1 MLRDA
6 RVMAILPAVD
16 IERAKTF
23 YTEKLGLQLA
33 DGPTVGG
40 DAAFEGSDGTLLY
53 LYEREARTKAEHTA
67 AGWMVSDIEK
77 VVDQLRKKGVEFE
90 QYDLP
95 SLKTD
100 ERGIAELAGSKTAWF
115 KDTEGNILAINEF
128 DA

>member
-6 RVMAILPAVD
+6 RIMAILPAVD
-16 IERAKTF
+16 IERAKAF
-23 YTEKLGLQLA
+23 YTEKLGLRPA

-53 LYEREARTKAEHTA
+53 VYEREAGTKAEHTA
-67 AGWMVSDIEK
+67 AGWMVSDIET
-77 VVDQLRKKGVEFE
+77 VVDQLRDRGVEFE

-100 ERGIAELAGSKTAWF
+100 ERGIAELAGSRTAWF